1 MSGNARGGKHLR
13 MQPERLAS
21 LGNLGVI
28 SDEELVHQD
37 LVRMFARHLWGR
49 EGAIVSTGMQI
60 SSGWFAATCENVHEN
75 AHENAWSRGESSMA
89 FDGHLLPSV
98 AIGCHPLPSVAI
110 RGHLRPSEAIR
121 CHPRPSEAISANYLR
136 ENLAVWR
143 ADVASVHSE
152 LDLVLPRDTLT

>member
-60 SSGWFAATCENVHEN
+60 SSGWLPATCENVHEN

-110 RGHLRPSEAIR
+110 R

>member
-60 SSGWFAATCENVHEN
+60 SSGWLPATCENVHEN

-98 AIGCHPLPSVAI
+98 AMPSFAIRCHPLPS
-110 RGHLRPSEAIR
+110 EAI
-121 CHPRPSEAISANYLR
+121 
-136 ENLAVWR
+136 
-143 ADVASVHSE
+143 
-152 LDLVLPRDTLT
+152 

>member
-1 MSGNARGGKHLR
+1 
-13 MQPERLAS
+13 
-21 LGNLGVI
+21 
-28 SDEELVHQD
+28 
-37 LVRMFARHLWGR
+37 
-49 EGAIVSTGMQI
+49 
-60 SSGWFAATCENVHEN
+60 
-75 AHENAWSRGESSMA
+75 MA

-110 RGHLRPSEAIR
+110 RGHLRPSEAISG
-121 CHPRPSEAISANYLR
+121 HQWPSEAISANYLR

>member
-1 MSGNARGGKHLR
+1 MVTLRGTSWQCVAMSGNARGGKHLR

-60 SSGWFAATCENVHEN
+60 SSGWLPATCENVHEN
-75 AHENAWSRGESSMA
+75 AHENA
-89 FDGHLLPSV
+89 
-98 AIGCHPLPSVAI
+98 
-110 RGHLRPSEAIR
+110 
-121 CHPRPSEAISANYLR
+121 
-136 ENLAVWR
+136 
-143 ADVASVHSE
+143 
-152 LDLVLPRDTLT
+152 